1 MMTNPCWLNNG
12 QQSYMYM
19 GKEYPTHPV
28 KHLSTK
34 DLHVA
39 FAKLIQF
46 LYCSQRVL
54 ISIMWRLWE
63 LGQQVPP
70 VAII

>member
-1 MMTNPCWLNNG
+1 MLKQWPTILHVYGQRVANSSMGQPVELN
-12 QQSYMYM
+12 
-19 GKEYPTHPV
+19 
-28 KHLSTK
+28 TK

-39 FAKLIQF
+39 FAKLIKF